1 MLIDSELC
9 GSDLSAFCRNAT
21 SESISLGTGIETS
34 VSVVTI
40 DSDLTSFVFFQK
52 FLLFSSGL
60 LFNVPGI
67 DIYKVTLEDL
77 GDYTFN
83 IFQKYQKFL
92 RLVSRYIITRND
104 HKEEIEEDVK
114 EVLEVIKEERENAG
128 TDVSDLERH
137 PSGSATERD

>member
-1 MLIDSELC
+1 M
-9 GSDLSAFCRNAT
+9 
-21 SESISLGTGIETS
+21 
-34 VSVVTI
+34 
-40 DSDLTSFVFFQK
+40 K
-52 FLLFSSGL
+52 
-60 LFNVPGI
+60 GI

-83 IFQKYQKFL
+83 IFQKDQKFL

-137 PSGSATERD
+137 INEQHQKSFVDGST